1 MNTKDYSNKKK
12 ANSVLVYIKNE
23 KIENNLKRKEVL
35 QFINGYYGLQGDN
48 KVNNNSWRNAGDER
62 YINSAIPFEE
72 LEDDI
77 RKFEPY
83 LRGDSNLIYE
93 VINSD
98 NVDNSDNEKPT
109 DNFVSFQGY
118 DEILQLLNSISNK
131 QVTQFEEI
139 KSLLNNNNTSS
150 EEQSECE
157 DLKAEIEQLK
167 EENKKLK
174 ESQSPE
180 IDLNEYVSK
189 GEYEELKAKYEQLK
203 EEKQT
208 SDVDLSEYVLK
219 EKYDKVNEKYKKAV
233 KRVKEQIQPNYEKLQ
248 KENEEL
254 KGKLEKARSEGFEDD
269 DFDVYEEIM
278 KDVTETEQNKVN
290 NKDKQKTRD
299 LLNMTDEELISDYLP
314 KNNTTEEKITSN
326 LNGINTNN
334 KDEDDSCDFDIYEF
348 LNIKEDEL
356 GNNNIPDEN
365 ITDDNPTNTNDED
378 MLFDINDVYNI

>member
-1 MNTKDYSNKKK
+1 MNTKYYSNKKK
-12 ANSVLVYIKNE
+12 ANSILVYIKNE

-48 KVNNNSWRNAGDER
+48 EVNNNSWRNAGDER

-72 LEDDI
+72 LEVDI
-77 RKFEPY
+77 RKIEPY
-83 LRGDSNLIYE
+83 LKGDLNIIYD

-98 NVDNSDNEKPT
+98 DVVDSDYDDNSDNENPT

-139 KSLLNNNNTSS
+139 KSLLNDNNTSS

-167 EENKKLK
+167 EENRRLK
-174 ESQSPE
+174 ENQSSE

-189 GEYEELKAKYEQLK
+189 NEYEELKAKYEQLK

-208 SDVDLSEYVLK
+208 SDVDLSEYVSK
-219 EKYDKVNEKYKKAV
+219 EEYDKINEKYKKAV

-254 KGKLEKARSEGFEDD
+254 KDKLEKAKNGEIDNIEEEDE
-269 DFDVYEEIM
+269 FDVFDEII
-278 KDVTETEQNKVN
+278 NK
-290 NKDKQKTRD
+290 T
-299 LLNMTDEELISDYLP
+299 M
-314 KNNTTEEKITSN
+314 TSN

-334 KDEDDSCDFDIYEF
+334 KDEDDSCDFDVYEF

-356 GNNNIPDEN
+356 GNNNTTDEN